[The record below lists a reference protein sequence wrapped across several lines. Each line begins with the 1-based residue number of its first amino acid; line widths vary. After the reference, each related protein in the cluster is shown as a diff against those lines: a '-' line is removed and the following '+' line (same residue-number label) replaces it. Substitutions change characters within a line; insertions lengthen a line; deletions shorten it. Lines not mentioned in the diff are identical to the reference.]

1 MQEFKQEERFYFNMK
16 LWAIL
21 QIIAFALIYITLTS
35 KCAAQERWYSAL
47 RVEAMQKMVDQK
59 LAQEN

>member
-1 MQEFKQEERFYFNMK
+1 MK